1 LSQVLEDSGSV
12 AWARKGAAEAV
23 VTAACQTDDSATFI
37 LAVSWLQSALFVSLG
52 GTPLLSAQETTALL
66 DKVATLLDVKGLDT
80 ALLLSTMA
88 VALQA
93 CKGAPVQQAWV
104 DAVVAAADRAV
115 AARRRD
121 VTMQALHL
129 LRLLAE
135 RDLREVP
142 MTLGNFLPV
151 LCHYFDT
158 VAVPLLLQSNRCS
171 CPDCAL
177 GSRVVQIVEASPTL
191 AMLAQAGAFDFFLAV
206 MHWAP
211 YGSLPTK
218 DLMPVLCCLLLHV
231 RLTDR
236 MDFRRTD
243 NAALLALLQ
252 KVALTRESSVALDG
266 ILSLPNIASNHNEVL
281 EALRPELSRLLNAV
295 EALGVEQL
303 STKERSEPEDQVDPE
318 IQWSSHNPQED
329 EDVPAKPRPLI
340 VETAPKPLRADE
352 VVILHSRVLQ
362 VCFQAEQTLP
372 GVDER
377 AAREMLTRTIGALRR
392 AGVPPSA
399 VKSDELAFHSLRTWL
414 VLSRAAYHRR
424 EYARLNRKT
433 IEREKTCVAWLLCI
447 HRGRPGGTCELI
459 EGMANDVLSW
469 LYWQNPAAS
478 TSGALSSG
486 RGEGSQAPSSG
497 RGEGSQAPSSGR
509 GAQGSRAPSSTR
521 GSSRGALSA
530 KGKHPRTI
538 QEEPEGAFDDTIDPA
553 DLNLDAADTP
563 DLPPDLVYQSSVT
576 RWTEQLDDMVF
587 EAAIAAQNGLRRSV
601 ALALTPQGAAYVALF
616 ACAVVFLNQ
625 LARALGFL

>member
-1 LSQVLEDSGSV
+1 
-12 AWARKGAAEAV
+12 
-23 VTAACQTDDSATFI
+23 
-37 LAVSWLQSALFVSLG
+37 
-52 GTPLLSAQETTALL
+52 
-66 DKVATLLDVKGLDT
+66 
-80 ALLLSTMA
+80 
-88 VALQA
+88 
-93 CKGAPVQQAWV
+93 
-104 DAVVAAADRAV
+104 
-115 AARRRD
+115 
-121 VTMQALHL
+121 
-129 LRLLAE
+129 
-135 RDLREVP
+135 
-142 MTLGNFLPV
+142 MTLSNFLPV

-158 VAVPLLLQSNRCS
+158 VAVPLMLQSNRCS

-191 AMLAQAGAFDFFLAV
+191 AMLARAGAFDFFLAV
-206 MHWAP
+206 LHWSP
-211 YGSLPTK
+211 YGSLPIK

-243 NAALLALLQ
+243 NAALVALTQ

-281 EALRPELSRLLNAV
+281 EALRPELARLLTSV

-303 STKERSEPEDQVDPE
+303 STTERSEPEDQVDPE

-329 EDVPAKPRPLI
+329 EDVPAKPRPLV

-362 VCFQAEQTLP
+362 VCFQAERTLP

-399 VKSDELAFHSLRTWL
+399 VKRDELAFHSLRTWL

-424 EYARLNRKT
+424 EYARLQRKT

-469 LYWQNPAAS
+469 LYWQNPA
-478 TSGALSSG
+478 TPG
-486 RGEGSQAPSSG
+486 APSSG
-497 RGEGSQAPSSGR
+497 RGAEGSQAPSSGR

-521 GSSRGALSA
+521 GSSRGEKSNR
-530 KGKHPRTI
+530 GKHPPAIR
-538 QEEPEGAFDDTIDPA
+538 EEPEGSFDDTIDPA
-553 DLNLDAADTP
+553 DLDASGAQ
-563 DLPPDLVYQSSVT
+563 DLPADFVYQSSVT
-576 RWTEQLDDMVF
+576 RWAEQLDDVVF
-587 EAAIAAQNGLRRSV
+587 EAAIAAGSGLRRSA
-601 ALALTPQGAAYVALF
+601 ALAFTPQGAAYVALF
-616 ACAVVFLNQ
+616 ACAIVFLNQ
-625 LARALGFL
+625 LARALGLI